1 MAKETLE
8 TYKARN
14 DRALEEIKKARDEIA
29 KLQKELKAGK
39 LEIQKLDLRLEA
51 VHQHMGD
58 IADRIPPFG
67 GGG

>member
-29 KLQKELKAGK
+29 KLQAEVKTLDARN
-39 LEIQKLDLRLEA
+39 LELRLKE
-51 VHQHMGD
+51 VHEHVGQ
-58 IADRIPPFG
+58 IAFHIPPFG
-67 GGG
+67 SGG